1 MITGF
6 NTDVEHEGVVYHV
19 QTEDKGVKSPLILSL
34 VYVGG
39 TILASKRTHYED
51 LIAGG
56 FNEQLLAERL
66 QRQHKLICAAIHAGR
81 IEDLKKQT
89 ERERQSGVWSLE
101 SGVKSNVP
109 VSEPQ
114 SSDSRLLTPESEPPE
129 MEQTVATQAEPDL
142 IMSDNIA
149 DFMPPSSFTSPPP
162 VQSEPPAKDF
172 EASPPSP
179 EFEHVDY
186 SRVVNYSD
194 VECGVDNLQI
204 ILLEDKKFIAGEF
217 VKIQLRVAR
226 GQDGSLNV
234 AHAAVTLKILGST
247 FRPLIFSGKT
257 GADGIVVFYAMLPY
271 FTSGRAAI
279 LVTVS
284 DDGEKAELR
293 SVIHQA

>member
-1 MITGF
+1 
-6 NTDVEHEGVVYHV
+6 
-19 QTEDKGVKSPLILSL
+19 
-34 VYVGG
+34 
-39 TILASKRTHYED
+39 
-51 LIAGG
+51 
-56 FNEQLLAERL
+56 
-66 QRQHKLICAAIHAGR
+66 
-81 IEDLKKQT
+81 
-89 ERERQSGVWSLE
+89 
-101 SGVKSNVP
+101 
-109 VSEPQ
+109 
-114 SSDSRLLTPESEPPE
+114 
-129 MEQTVATQAEPDL
+129 
-142 IMSDNIA
+142 
-149 DFMPPSSFTSPPP
+149 MPPSSFTSPPP
-162 VQSEPPAKDF
+162 VQSEPPARDF

-194 VECGVDNLQI
+194 VEGGVDNLQI
-204 ILLEDKKFIAGEF
+204 SLLEDKKFIAGEF

-226 GQDGSLNV
+226 GQDGGLNV

-293 SVIHQA
+293 RVIHQA